1 MNNPFLDMLMQNVG
15 GQMPGQGSPLAQS
28 MFGNMPYFN
37 LGQPQSPALDQ
48 ARQIL
53 DAQGQQPQQPIAQ
66 PQAAPMAQNNDLARA
81 MASGDPYFINPDGT
95 VRWSG
100 MDRGGLSG
108 FTGSGSDLL
117 GRLRQQAQSG
127 WKPNGGL

>member
-1 MNNPFLDMLMQNVG
+1 MDNPFLDMLMQNVG

-53 DAQGQQPQQPIAQ
+53 DAQAAKQPQQPMAQ

-81 MASGDPYFINPDGT
+81 MASGDPYQINPDGT
-95 VRWSG
+95 VHWAGKRQVPLGEIKNGGADLFRSQY
-100 MDRGGLSG
+100 GGL
-108 FTGSGSDLL
+108 
-117 GRLRQQAQSG
+117 
-127 WKPNGGL
+127 